1 MLKALKTLIN
11 NPVDQENLK
20 TSPICSPVHSN
31 IFSYSAK
38 SSKQTDKIQMVSPVE
53 NPIDED
59 TVMNKEFDFESF
71 HKNINQQKAKT
82 AKVKDHQNKTIQYTA
97 ALVR

>member
-1 MLKALKTLIN
+1 
-11 NPVDQENLK
+11 
-20 TSPICSPVHSN
+20 
-31 IFSYSAK
+31 
-38 SSKQTDKIQMVSPVE
+38 MVSPVE

>member
-1 MLKALKTLIN
+1 
-11 NPVDQENLK
+11 
-20 TSPICSPVHSN
+20 
-31 IFSYSAK
+31 
-38 SSKQTDKIQMVSPVE
+38 MVSPVE

-59 TVMNKEFDFESF
+59 KVMNKEFDFESF

-97 ALVR
+97 ALVG

>member
-11 NPVDQENLK
+11 NPDDKENLQ
-20 TSPICSPVHSN
+20 TSSICSPTHSN

-38 SSKQTDKIQMVSPVE
+38 SAKQTDKIQMVSPVE
-53 NPIDED
+53 NAIDKDE
-59 TVMNKEFDFESF
+59 VLKKEFDFESF

-82 AKVKDHQNKTIQYTA
+82 AKVKGH
-97 ALVR
+97 